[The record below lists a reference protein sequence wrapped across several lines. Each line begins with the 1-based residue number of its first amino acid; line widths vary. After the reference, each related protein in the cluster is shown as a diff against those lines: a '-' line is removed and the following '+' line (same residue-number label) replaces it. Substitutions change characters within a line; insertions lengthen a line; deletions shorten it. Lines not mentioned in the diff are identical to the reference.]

1 MKFDTII
8 VGAGHAG
15 AQTAASLRQQK
26 YGGSI
31 ALIGDEPFPPYERP
45 PLSKEYLAGE
55 KEFGRILIKPEAF
68 WQSRDIELFPGTS
81 VIKVDPAAKEIE
93 TSTGQAI
100 TYQSLV
106 WAAGGRART
115 LSCPGSDLNGVHVV
129 RAKEH
134 VDAVR
139 EALPQVNE
147 VVIIG
152 GGYIGLEAAAVFRKL
167 GKNVVLLEAADRV
180 LARVAGQE
188 ISAFYQQEHRSHGV
202 DIRSKQKLAGFT
214 GNAGN
219 VSCVLLEDGT
229 TVPADIV
236 IVGIG
241 LETATEPLEAA
252 GADCQNGVIVDD
264 FCRSSLEGVFAIGDC
279 AVFQNKY
286 AGGAAMRVE
295 SVQNA
300 NDQAATVAS
309 VIAGNPK
316 PYDALPWFWSN
327 QYDLKLQ
334 TAGLNVGFDQ
344 SLVRGDMKARS
355 FSVLYLKS
363 GRLIAIDC
371 VNAGRDWIQG
381 KKLIEA
387 GCHPDLSLAEDPDI
401 PLKDLLTSP

>member
-26 YGGSI
+26 YEGSI
-31 ALIGDEPFPPYERP
+31 ALIGDEPSLPYERP

-68 WQSRDIELFPGTS
+68 WQSRNIELFPGTS
-81 VIKVDPAAKEIE
+81 VVKVDSAEKKIE
-93 TSTGQAI
+93 TSIGQVFS
-100 TYQSLV
+100 YKNLV
-106 WAAGGRART
+106 WATGGRARM
-115 LSCPGSDLNGVHVV
+115 LSCPGSDLKGVHVV

-134 VDAVR
+134 VDAIKG
-139 EALPQVNE
+139 ALPHVND

-180 LARVAGQE
+180 LARVAGEE
-188 ISAFYQQEHRSHGV
+188 ISNFYEQEHRSQGV
-202 DIRSKQKLAGFT
+202 DIRTNQKLDGFAGKS
-214 GNAGN
+214 GRIEG
-219 VSCVLLEDGT
+219 VILEDGG
-229 TVPADIV
+229 TVRTDMA

-241 LETATEPLEAA
+241 LETSTAPLEAA
-252 GADCQNGVIVDD
+252 GANCQNGVIVDE
-264 FCRSSLEGVFAIGDC
+264 FCRSSLKHVFAVGDC
-279 AVFQNKY
+279 TVFESKY
-286 AGGAAMRVE
+286 TGGVAMRVE

-344 SLVRGDMKARS
+344 TLVRGDMQARS

-387 GCHPDLSLAEDPDI
+387 GCHPDLSLAADPDI
-401 PLKDLLTSP
+401 PLKDLLPC